1 MWGEEEDLEEGLSG
15 LPVERMIGEEAF
27 LGIGDLITF
36 LGSARDK
43 GESNDDDDEGNGT
56 ESWAV
61 GKERKGDGGLFCVE
75 PSLASSCWSC
85 SSLKWNMAFFWEGLR
100 LGKEPRGRNV
110 PGPCS
115 SEKEGSD
122 ERVRL

>member
-1 MWGEEEDLEEGLSG
+1 MWGEEEEDLREGLSG
-15 LPVERMIGEEAF
+15 LPLERMIGEEAF

-36 LGSARDK
+36 LGSVGDK
-43 GESNDDDDEGNGT
+43 GESNEEEGNGT
-56 ESWAV
+56 EPWAV
-61 GKERKGDGGLFCVE
+61 GKERKRGGGLFCVE
-75 PSLASSCWSC
+75 PSWLASSCWSC

-100 LGKEPRGRNV
+100 LGTEPRETKA

-115 SEKEGSD
+115 SEKEGPH